1 MFDEFLAH
9 LGNMDQAI
17 LMHTDI
23 HKSTEVNNIADS
35 SLEDHAFFQVF
46 HIQDIGTEDRFRHLV
61 TWISGRFFQFLYDI
75 T

>member
-23 HKSTEVNNIADS
+23 HKSTEVNDIADS
-35 SLEDHAFFQVF
+35 SLEDHALFQIL
-46 HIQDIGTEDRFRHLV
+46 HI
-61 TWISGRFFQFLYDI
+61 
-75 T
+75 